1 MKENLFPQLRQKP
14 SARPGRPS
22 LLRPTGRSHRPQKRL
37 LSGTCGS
44 ASTALAGSRAGIGG
58 ISTSPAPRLP
68 LDKRLLPGR
77 EPRLPADREPRLPMV
92 LTVGTKTDAEPPPRP
107 ADAADAAGTAAPDAA
122 GTAPGTAAGAEGAAA
137 IPQTSQYPPS
147 ITPLQPGWVH
157 LVVAAFIAAVPV
169 R

>member
-1 MKENLFPQLRQKP
+1 
-14 SARPGRPS
+14 
-22 LLRPTGRSHRPQKRL
+22 
-37 LSGTCGS
+37 
-44 ASTALAGSRAGIGG
+44 
-58 ISTSPAPRLP
+58 
-68 LDKRLLPGR
+68 
-77 EPRLPADREPRLPMV
+77 MV

-107 ADAADAAGTAAPDAA
+107 AAAADAAGTAAPDAA
-122 GTAPGTAAGAEGAAA
+122 GTAPGTAEGAAA